1 MGGLVMLK
9 TCITV
14 GVMTASAAASYAF
27 GAEQTAERQPVP
39 AALDL
44 KAPKIGEIFTPE
56 QIEAVLARAI
66 DPALEHIEVE
76 ALPLGDLPLE
86 DEGAALAEE
95 VARTVAWL
103 IFGSRA
109 NPVPDATDSHRP
121 PPPLATNYNAAF
133 KSP

>member
-1 MGGLVMLK
+1 MPK

-14 GVMTASAAASYAF
+14 ASCAF
-27 GAEQTAERQPVP
+27 GAEQKPERERAP

-44 KAPKIGEIFTPE
+44 KAPKIQEIFTSE
-56 QIEAVLARAI
+56 EIEAALARAI
-66 DPALEHIEVE
+66 DPALEYIEVE

-86 DEGAALAEE
+86 DESAALAEE

-121 PPPLATNYNAAF
+121 APSLATNYNAAF